1 MSPGPFLVS
10 AKAVERLVGLAFR
23 EEEGR
28 KLPPAGVILKDPHE
42 N

>member
-1 MSPGPFLVS
+1 MSPGPFLFSV
-10 AKAVERLVGLAFR
+10 KAVERLVGLDFR

-28 KLPPAGVILKDPHE
+28 KLPPAGVILQDPLE